1 MADYILNRSDP
12 VAQAAAGNPLNGE
25 ILVEHATFN
34 TDTSLTIPGQTQP
47 EFGDAI
53 GENFLHMLEN
63 FASTTAPITPIRGQL
78 WFDMSISELMV
89 NVSIT
94 DFTGSWVPVSAG
106 GALSSL
112 QVEVD
117 NIEAASGGI
126 FDLNGDFDA
135 SAFDPPFTIIDPGTV
150 TDLNH
155 ALLFLDIGVA
165 ATNTANIAHAAATSV
180 HSLLNLSDVPASS
193 YSGQDGKVLTV
204 DETGGQIIF
213 STPAGGGATDLTDLD
228 DVNAL
233 TPAVGSFL
241 KFTDPNWE
249 PATIPGG
256 ITTLAALDDTNVVGP
271 IVDQILAFTTV
282 PDAKWRNIDIDT
294 LNIART
300 GGATDLNVFADVGNL
315 IKDNLTDLADV
326 DIVGE
331 VSNEMLAFIGGK
343 WINRTVSELGLLDAA
358 GGLALQSEI
367 DAIEQSLGL
376 HITIDGFIEPNGT
389 YYSGN
394 FANFDNVGAN
404 SSLFDAL
411 AQMDAAITSTGT
423 NVTKTVDGTKTR
435 FHWAN
440 VTNGGAAD
448 KTFVIIMGKNNVA
461 ANTLVSIPFGTLDL
475 DSPPIAMFT
484 TYNTTI
490 TNDRQEA
497 IITSTSAFGF
507 NLKNSDTSGA
517 RDIFWIALGEG
528 IA

>member
-34 TDTSLTIPGQTQP
+34 TDTSLMIPGQTQP
-47 EFGDAI
+47 DFGDAI

-63 FASTTAPITPIRGQL
+63 FASTTAPTTPIRGQL
-78 WFDMSISELMV
+78 WFDMDTNELMV

-106 GALSSL
+106 GALGSL

-165 ATNTANIAHAAATSV
+165 ANIAHATATSV
-180 HSLLNLSDVPASS
+180 HSLLNLSDAPTS

-204 DETGGQIIF
+204 DETGSQIIF
-213 STPAGGGATDLTDLD
+213 STPAGGGDLTDLG
-228 DVNAL
+228 DVDAL

-256 ITTLAALDDTNVVGP
+256 VTTLAALDDTDVTGP
-271 IVDQILAFTTV
+271 AVDQILAFTTV
-282 PDAKWRNIDIDT
+282 PNGSWRNIDIDT
-294 LNIART
+294 LSIART
-300 GGATDLNVFADVGNL
+300 SGATDLNVFADVGNL
-315 IKDNLTDLADV
+315 IKEDLTDLDDV
-326 DIVGE
+326 NISGE
-331 VSNEMLAFIGGK
+331 VADEMLAFIGGL
-343 WINRTVSELGLLDAA
+343 WVNRTISELGLFDVA

-376 HITIDGFIEPNGT
+376 HITTNGFIEPNGT

-394 FANFDNVGAN
+394 FANFENVGAN

-411 AQMDAAITSTGT
+411 AQMDAAISSSGATG
-423 NVTKTVDGTKTR
+423 VIKTIDGTKTR
-435 FHWAN
+435 FHWTN
-440 VTNGGAAD
+440 VINGGATD
-448 KTFVIIMGKNNVA
+448 KTLSIIIGKNTV
-461 ANTLVSIPFGTLDL
+461 TFQSVLGIPFGTLDF
-475 DSPPIAMFT
+475 DNVPFAIFATFSEG
-484 TYNTTI
+484 NS
-490 TNDRQEA
+490 NDRQGA
-497 IITSTSAFGF
+497 IISGMSSFGF
-507 NLKNSDTSGA
+507 NLRNNDDVT
-517 RDIFWIALGEG
+517 RDIFWMAIGEG